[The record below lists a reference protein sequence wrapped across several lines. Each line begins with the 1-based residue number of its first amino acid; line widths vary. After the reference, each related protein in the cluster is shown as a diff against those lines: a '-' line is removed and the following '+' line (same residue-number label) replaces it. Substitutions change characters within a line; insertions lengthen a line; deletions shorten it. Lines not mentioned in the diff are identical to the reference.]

1 MPCSSHATSTSEAN
15 TKIFFKKYSKT
26 KNAHTHTH
34 IRLEI
39 RKIKRERVTT
49 FNSNVAERP
58 TLPLRASFLLTD
70 Y

>member
-1 MPCSSHATSTSEAN
+1 MKHPLQRQTRKYFLRN
-15 TKIFFKKYSKT
+15 TAKQKL
-26 KNAHTHTH
+26 HTHTH